1 MPVKINKRKINVSA
15 TAIGLSWPTL
25 CLALSPSTVATPAK
39 TFVARIA
46 ESNGPPRRRD
56 PVISRSDDD
65 DVYGFSGSWES
76 IIESSFSRRR
86 TDSSQNTIRNTTPM
100 VGVAV
105 SEAEPA

>member
-56 PVISRSDDD
+56 PVISRCDVD
-65 DVYGFSGSWES
+65 DVYRFSGSWGL

-105 SEAEPA
+105 TAHTGN